1 MRFLRKKQ
9 KQFFFV
15 TQFMLKSKKQKTE
28 KKPKT
33 KKKRKKQASE
43 LNRIEFFSTGYRS
56 DIHTIYSPVYHSPDV
71 EHPTTTTTQ

>member
-28 KKPKT
+28 KKTKT
-33 KKKRKKQASE
+33 KKRKKQASE